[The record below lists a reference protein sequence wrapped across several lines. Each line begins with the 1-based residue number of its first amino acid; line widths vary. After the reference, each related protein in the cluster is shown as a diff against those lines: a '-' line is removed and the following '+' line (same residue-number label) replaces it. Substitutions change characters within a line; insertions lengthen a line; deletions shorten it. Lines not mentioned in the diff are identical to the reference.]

1 MQSLID
7 LIVLSIPAGRAFD
20 SHLVIEE
27 LVRQH
32 TIEYAKFVA
41 PQSDVASAH
50 AQLSVMVGKSPNANR
65 LMHDGKPVVFH
76 SVNIRLNLSDNAA
89 WLRN

>member
-1 MQSLID
+1 MQDLINV
-7 LIVLSIPAGRAFD
+7 IVLSIPVGRAFD

-32 TIEYAKFVA
+32 TLEYAKFVA
-41 PQSDVASAH
+41 TQSDVASAH
-50 AQLSVMVGKSPNANR
+50 AQLSVMVGKSPNAER
-65 LMHDGKPVVFH
+65 LMNGEKPVVFH

-89 WLRN
+89 WLRI